1 MVRLASKKQFFVVFG
16 RGDLRISQSGTKF
29 DAEADF
35 DVCSAVAPP
44 KPHKIDE
51 KLISKLKK
59 DFDFGMPDPHPMDF
73 TRCLHKLTG
82 SVLHKR
88 GPEVLSEYL
97 T

>member
-1 MVRLASKKQFFVVFG
+1 MDNGAVDVEDVVFDVESVLPMSKTSFSTSKQ
-16 RGDLRISQSGTKF
+16 DL
-29 DAEADF
+29 
-35 DVCSAVAPP
+35 
-44 KPHKIDE
+44 
-51 KLISKLKK
+51 
-59 DFDFGMPDPHPMDF
+59 DFGIPDPHPMDF